1 MHKLATFSLF
11 LYIGFAV
18 SPAFSQS
25 IDGPSELPPT
35 TFEGT
40 QYIDSQ
46 GCAFVRA
53 TVNGATSWIA
63 RVDQDRNPL
72 CNFEPTFAWTLTETA
87 AEQETPEV
95 VAAEDDADV
104 NEVAA
109 ETTAVPETAAEA
121 VESASADEAET
132 PVISTDL
139 SEDVA
144 TAPAPRPTAPA
155 APRRAT
161 VAAPAP
167 VVAAAP
173 ARVQTQ
179 PITRDEA
186 CAGKSGIQPNMLS
199 LSTGLPIDC
208 GLATE
213 IVDATTVSDDIPR
226 LTLAEVC
233 QRTAETGVRY
243 TNAETGERV
252 VCSEPDVEVAS
263 AAMPTAPVAKSYIQ
277 VGSFAVHS
285 NADRL
290 IARLG
295 NLGLPVASRRSGR
308 LKIVAAGPFTS
319 ASAQQQAL
327 ATVRGL
333 GFSDAFLRN

>member
-11 LYIGFAV
+11 LSVGLAV
-18 SPAFSQS
+18 PPAFAQS
-25 IDGPSELPPT
+25 IDGPAELPPA
-35 TFEGT
+35 TFEGS
-40 QYIDSQ
+40 QYVDSQ
-46 GCAFVRA
+46 GCGFVRV

-72 CNFEPTFAWTLTETA
+72 CNFEPTFAWTVTDT
-87 AEQETPEV
+87 V
-95 VAAEDDADV
+95 AEDDTT
-104 NEVAA
+104 EVAEAVKEADTA
-109 ETTAVPETAAEA
+109 EAASTPETAAEP
-121 VESASADEAET
+121 VESALADEAET

-139 SEDVA
+139 SEEVA
-144 TAPAPRPTAPA
+144 EAPAPRPTAPA
-155 APRRAT
+155 APRRAP
-161 VAAPAP
+161 VVAPAP
-167 VVAAAP
+167 VVAETPAP
-173 ARVQTQ
+173 IQTQ
-179 PITRDEA
+179 PVTRDQA
-186 CAGKSGIQPNMLS
+186 CAGKSGIQPNLLS

-208 GLATE
+208 GPATE
-213 IVDATTVSDDIPR
+213 IVDVPAVSDEIPR

-243 TNAETGERV
+243 TNAETGEAV
-252 VCSEPDVEVAS
+252 VCPEVDVQVAT
-263 AAMPTAPVAKSYIQ
+263 AAPTASVSKTYIQ

-295 NLGLPVASRRSGR
+295 DLGLPVASGRSGR
-308 LKIVAAGPFTS
+308 LKIVAAGPFMS